1 MDEFVPNRGGP
12 RYHMREE
19 APPDNGPDN
28 HPKTWAQQ
36 LDGFSDEDPDYGP
49 SDDEDKDPEWR
60 HSKRDRPVTLEDA
73 DKKCTLTAQ
82 GDGVMAKQW
91 PGLAVNGFFA
101 VYSARE
107 TFWARVSAFVSAYV
121 SSGERTNENDKWVVK
136 VVHCPKAQDPQL
148 KSVDT
153 VFTTDWGGSEEMRRK
168 FQYWVVQRGF
178 DLLTD
183 LY

>member
-1 MDEFVPNRGGP
+1 MAKLSWVGG
-12 RYHMREE
+12 MLGVF
-19 APPDNGPDN
+19 N
-28 HPKTWAQQ
+28 
-36 LDGFSDEDPDYGP
+36 
-49 SDDEDKDPEWR
+49 
-60 HSKRDRPVTLEDA
+60 DRT
-73 DKKCTLTAQ
+73 
-82 GDGVMAKQW
+82 KQW
-91 PGLAVNGFFA
+91 P
-101 VYSARE
+101 
-107 TFWARVSAFVSAYV
+107 RVSAFVSAYV

-153 VFTTDWGGSEEMRRK
+153 VFTTDWGESEEMRHR